1 MSTLIE
7 SGKFWSLKN
16 AYCFMLF
23 QTLSAYQTNSVGKMN
38 SSMLNC
44 KSKRIEECMAILTR
58 QLLQLQVY
66 MQIYQQSSQF
76 QSNHCNMMSS
86 ISVFQGNKRKKGSN
100 EYHTRSTQKGKRIA
114 KVKICTEKAMNPPAT
129 LTKSANLLY
138 SKTASASSS
147 AYG

>member
-58 QLLQLQVY
+58 
-66 MQIYQQSSQF
+66 
-76 QSNHCNMMSS
+76 
-86 ISVFQGNKRKKGSN
+86 
-100 EYHTRSTQKGKRIA
+100 
-114 KVKICTEKAMNPPAT
+114 
-129 LTKSANLLY
+129 
-138 SKTASASSS
+138 
-147 AYG
+147 